1 MAETVT
7 TPTAEEIAQFM
18 THELA
23 DKMNVNQAEI
33 DQDTP
38 FVDLGMS
45 SLDAINLV
53 GQLEDKFDIHIDAS
67 APWDHPTIKAMSVYL
82 LLLVNNR

>member
-18 THELA
+18 TYELA
-23 DKMNVNQAEI
+23 DKLNVNQAEI

-53 GQLEDKFDIHIDAS
+53 GQLEINSTFKLMRVPLGTTLRS
-67 APWDHPTIKAMSVYL
+67 KRCQSTYSYS
-82 LLLVNNR
+82 